1 MLAAQQ
7 SPEVAQEHERNAA
20 LAPVVAEPA
29 RRAVRIGQLER
40 GERSEIHGYSWS
52 RIASAVLHSNFIGF
66 STLSALITPLSMIA
80 E

>member
-7 SPEVAQEHERNAA
+7 STEVAQEDERYAA
-20 LAPVVAEPA
+20 IAPVVTQ
-29 RRAVRIGQLER
+29 AVQAALRVGQLER
-40 GERSEIHGYSWS
+40 RERGEIHGYSWS

-66 STLSALITPLSMIA
+66 STFSALTTPFSMIA

>member
-7 SPEVAQEHERNAA
+7 SPEVAQEDEHDAA
-20 LAPVVAEPA
+20 VAPVVAEAVRLA
-29 RRAVRIGQLER
+29 RRVGQRER
-40 GERSEIHGYSWS
+40 GECGEIHDQSWS

-66 STLSALITPLSMIA
+66 STLSALTTPLSMIA